1 MLKKK
6 RGNFLKKKCGCI
18 MYGSHVCSHVC
29 IAARAHTYTQ
39 PLDTDDDM
47 TQKMSRDQ
55 KQMQKLMKK
64 LRKDAQQDAG
74 KKQRWVDDTV
84 HGRPGA
90 EDLLALEL
98 FRDMKRREF

>member
-6 RGNFLKKKCGCI
+6 RGEFSKKKRGCI
-18 MYGSHVCSHVC
+18 TYAVLH
-29 IAARAHTYTQ
+29 AHIHIHNPY
-39 PLDTDDDM
+39 TDDDM
-47 TQKMSRDQ
+47 TQKMTRDQ

-74 KKQRWVDDTV
+74 KKQRWVDVTV
-84 HGRPGA
+84 HGQPGA